1 LKTAGFARNYSRF
14 SPTSVRLPAGENDGL
29 RRPSGIDFQQG
40 VQEGAVR
47 NGCAAVK
54 PVQLIVPYPQGGG
67 SDQRARLLAR
77 HLARHLAEPV
87 EVVNR
92 TGAVVGHQA
101 IADAPPDG
109 SVIGQISGEIGMMH
123 WHRGLTRLTP
133 ADYTPLAVP
142 YVESAGLIV
151 KADAPWRSAAELIAE
166 FRSRRLMG
174 SGGPDF
180 SIWKLALAGLLVRL
194 GVSTSRLEWTATLSG
209 EQGLANVLAGKA
221 DVAPITMTDARTWI
235 YSGEARA
242 LTTMESERHSSF
254 PDVPTID
261 EALGVAWHVSHWR
274 GIVGPRGLPAARAG
288 RYVEALRRVAADR
301 AFQEEAAAN
310 AFTLRWRFG
319 EEFAR
324 YMEEEDRQFGDI
336 IHSVEKGNDACVH

>member
-1 LKTAGFARNYSRF
+1 MTIR
-14 SPTSVRLPAGENDGL
+14 
-29 RRPSGIDFQQG
+29 
-40 VQEGAVR
+40 
-47 NGCAAVK
+47 
-54 PVQLIVPYPQGGG
+54 LIVPYPEGGG

-77 HLARHLAEPV
+77 HLTKHLAEPV
-87 EVVNR
+87 DVVNR
-92 TGAVVGHQA
+92 TGAVAGHQA

-123 WHRGLTRLTP
+123 WHAGLTRLTP
-133 ADYTPLAVP
+133 ADYTPLAIP

-166 FRSRRLMG
+166 FRSRKLMG
-174 SGGPDF
+174 SGGPAF
-180 SIWKLALAGLLVRL
+180 SIWNLALAGLLHHL
-194 GVSTSRLEWTATLSG
+194 GLGASRLEWTATLSG
-209 EQGLANVLAGKA
+209 EQGLGNVLAGKA
-221 DVAPITMTDARTWI
+221 DVAPITMTDARTWL

-242 LTTMESERHSSF
+242 LTTMESKRHPSF

-274 GIVGPRGLPAARAG
+274 GIVGPRGLPTARAE
-288 RYVEALRRVAADR
+288 RYVEALRRVADDR

-310 AFTLRWRFG
+310 AFTLRWHFA
-319 EEFAR
+319 ESFAR

-336 IHSVEKGNDACVH
+336 IHSLENGNTACAH